1 MGSGDGS
8 EKMFRFDFGGY
19 ETEKLRKEVTWI
31 ALSSRTKK
39 GRHIQDSLFLPSL
52 TLASHQPL

>member
-39 GRHIQDSLFLPSL
+39 GRHIPDLVSFPYSAA
-52 TLASHQPL
+52 T